1 MDPFVKL
8 TGVVAPLDRVNIDTD
23 QIIPAVFLKRIERS
37 GFEDCLFFSWALQ
50 RGWQP
55 QERLCVEST
64 FLPERQRNSCR
75 SQFRVRLIPGTRPLG
90 FA

>member
-37 GFEDCLFFSWALQ
+37 GFEDCLFFAWRFNEDGSPRTDFVLN
-50 RGWQP
+50 QP
-55 QERLCVEST
+55 EIS
-64 FLPERQRNSCR
+64 ERQRAGGR
-75 SQFRVRLIPGTRPLG
+75 SQLRLRLI
-90 FA
+90 A